1 MTIIKMVNLDTN
13 HKQMNCYGHDFLAR
27 LKKEIVKLKD
37 PKEANNMP
45 ILLIRCKTQ
54 EKFVI
59 LGKSLVETIYILV
72 KLNR

>member
-1 MTIIKMVNLDTN
+1 MDMIPCKV
-13 HKQMNCYGHDFLAR
+13 KKRNC
-27 LKKEIVKLKD
+27 KIED